1 MPFYYL
7 GVMPMNKD
15 LFYYPFYPKQWA
27 IKTNILT
34 LEEKGAYLEIINAIY
49 INDEIEIFE
58 KHIPNILG
66 ISKGKKYFKLMESL
80 KPFLT
85 VTSQNPLKYTQSK
98 IKKIRLS
105 VNKSLEQ
112 KSFAGKQSARARAR
126 NRAKQVQQPLNS
138 RTNENSTNNNIQN
151 TNIDRFSTISN
162 ADILN
167 NMS

>member
-1 MPFYYL
+1 
-7 GVMPMNKD
+7 MPMNKD

-85 VTSQNPLKYTQSK
+85 VTNDNPLKYTQSK

-105 VNKSLEQ
+105 VNKSLAQ

-126 NRAKQVQQPLNS
+126 NRTKQGQQPLNS
-138 RTNENSTNNNIQN
+138 RTNENSTNNNKQN

>member
-1 MPFYYL
+1 
-7 GVMPMNKD
+7 MNKD
-15 LFYYPFYPKQWA
+15 LYYYPFYPKQWA

-49 INDEIEIFE
+49 INDDIAIFE

-85 VTSQNPLKYTQSK
+85 VTSENPLKYTQSK

-138 RTNENSTNNNIQN
+138 RINENSTNNNIQN

>member
-1 MPFYYL
+1 
-7 GVMPMNKD
+7 MNKD

-85 VTSQNPLKYTQSK
+85 VTNDNPLKYTQSK

>member
-1 MPFYYL
+1 MPFYYP
-7 GVMPMNKD
+7 GATPMNKD
-15 LFYYPFYPKQWA
+15 LYYYPFYPKQWA

-80 KPFLT
+80 KPFVT
-85 VTSQNPLKYTQSK
+85 VTSETPLKYTQSK

-138 RTNENSTNNNIQN
+138 RINENSTNNNIQN

>member
-1 MPFYYL
+1 
-7 GVMPMNKD
+7 MNKD

-85 VTSQNPLKYTQSK
+85 VTSENPLKYTQSK

-151 TNIDRFSTISN
+151 TNIQT
-162 ADILN
+162 
-167 NMS
+167 